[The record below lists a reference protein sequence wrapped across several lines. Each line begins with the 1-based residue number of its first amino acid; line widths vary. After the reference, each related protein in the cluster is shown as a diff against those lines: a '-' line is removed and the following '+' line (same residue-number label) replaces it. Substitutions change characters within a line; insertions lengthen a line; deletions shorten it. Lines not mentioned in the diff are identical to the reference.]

1 MATARIIESKS
12 RGAGA
17 ANQSAALELA
27 RSMPRLTAEARR
39 IASTAA
45 AGIHGRRRAGQGDSF
60 WQFRTFH
67 SGESSSRVDW
77 RRSARDG
84 RLYVREREWEA
95 AENVWLW
102 LDRSPSMAFQSSLAR
117 VSKLERTIVLGLAVA
132 DMLVRGGE
140 RTGLFRLT
148 PPQASYRII
157 ERLAEALI
165 LDAERLDGETIET
178 GDLPALSPINLR
190 EEIILIGDFIA
201 DPATLESHV
210 AALSARGGRGHLL
223 LIADPI
229 EEVFPFS
236 GESEFLD
243 PQGGG
248 VFRVGDAA
256 GFAKSYRDRI
266 AAHRENLRQMTSKIG
281 WTFTIHRTDRPAIEA
296 LYALMAVLH
305 GDVMRPSASVAAG

>member
-1 MATARIIESKS
+1 MATARIIESKAK
-12 RGAGA
+12 GADTS
-17 ANQSAALELA
+17 NQSAALELA

-67 SGESSSRVDW
+67 SGESSNRVDW

-102 LDRSPSMAFQSSLAR
+102 LDRSPSMAFQSSLAKA
-117 VSKLERTIVLGLAVA
+117 SKIERAVVLGLAIA

-140 RTGLFRLT
+140 RTGLFHLT

-165 LDAERLDGETIET
+165 LDADRIET
-178 GDLPALSPINLR
+178 GKGEIEDLPGLSPINLR

-201 DPATLESHV
+201 DPQTLETHIS
-210 AALSARGGRGHLL
+210 ALGGRGGRGHLL

-256 GFAKSYRDRI
+256 GFAASYRNRI
-266 AAHRENLRQMTSKIG
+266 AAHRENLRQITSKIG
-281 WTFTIHRTDRPAIEA
+281 WTFTIHRTDRQPVEA
-296 LYALMAVLH
+296 LYAVMAALH
-305 GDVMRPSASVAAG
+305 GDVMPSSTPVAAE